1 MRVPAGGK
9 RRIGLP
15 LVALTVLSALLAPAP
30 GLASNPR
37 TEYMLDCMGCHQADG
52 SGVPGKVPDMRLTLG
67 PFSRTA
73 AGRRYLIEVPGV
85 AQAPLS
91 NADLAELLNWL
102 VRNLGETSQ
111 SQHFVP
117 FTAEEVAAYR
127 STPLVEVTAVRRRL
141 LTEAGR
147 HMPVAQ

>member
-1 MRVPAGGK
+1 MSICASGK
-9 RRIGLP
+9 RRMALP
-15 LVALTVLSALLAPAP
+15 LAALSVLGPLLAPAP
-30 GLASNPR
+30 GLASNSH

-91 NADLAELLNWL
+91 NAELAELLNWL
-102 VRNLGETSQ
+102 VRDQGGATR
-111 SQHFVP
+111 SQHFIP
-117 FTAEEVAAYR
+117 FTAEEVGAYR
-127 STPLVEVTAVRRRL
+127 KTPLVEVAAVRRRL
-141 LTEAGR
+141 LSEAR
-147 HMPVAQ
+147 RRVPVAQ